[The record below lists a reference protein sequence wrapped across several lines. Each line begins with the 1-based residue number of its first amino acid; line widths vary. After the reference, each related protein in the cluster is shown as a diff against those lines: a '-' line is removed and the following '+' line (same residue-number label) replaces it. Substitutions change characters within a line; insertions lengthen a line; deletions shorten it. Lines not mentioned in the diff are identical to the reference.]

1 MKEYKAGA
9 YLRLSKE
16 DDNPNPISHYLRSIC
31 GITQNRYKNTKKST
45 KTSMNLREKTA
56 F

>member
-16 DDNPNPISHYLRSIC
+16 DDNPNNSISAQREIILNYAK
-31 GITQNRYKNTKKST
+31 KNNFNVVK
-45 KTSMNLREKTA
+45 E
-56 F
+56 